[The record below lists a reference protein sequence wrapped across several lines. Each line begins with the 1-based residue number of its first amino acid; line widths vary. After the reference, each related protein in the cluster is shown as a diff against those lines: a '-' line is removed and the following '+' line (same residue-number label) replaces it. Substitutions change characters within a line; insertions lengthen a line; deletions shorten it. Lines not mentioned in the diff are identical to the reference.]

1 MKKRVTKFEELPTD
15 WADVLLEVG
24 REGGM
29 NVHFQHAL
37 NISRG
42 VYDKFRNDVPEFAE
56 VLEEAKLLSEKWWV
70 EKAMNAFEGE
80 KSKMFN
86 QHLWGF
92 IMKNRFPY
100 HWKDKTDI
108 DVTTNGKDLNPQ
120 PITIEILKSQDK
132 SES

>member
-1 MKKRVTKFEELPTD
+1 MRKRNTKFEDLPEN

-29 NVHFQHAL
+29 NVHFQNAL
-37 NISRG
+37 NISRRK
-42 VYDKFRNDVPEFAE
+42 YDEFRKEHEDFAE
-56 VLEEAKLLSEKWWV
+56 VLEEAKQLSEQWWV
-70 EKAMNAFEGE
+70 EKAVNAFEGE

-108 DVTTNGKDLNPQ
+108 DVTTNGKDMGG
-120 PITIEILKSQDK
+120 PIQIEILKSQDK